1 MEEVDFYDARIA
13 AGNGDLSTVEAWL
26 SQGGDINSDGNDL
39 VGRCST
45 LLSAAIVGS
54 QTQICEYLLARGAR
68 CGKVDVFGL
77 LDKILANPS
86 YLDVARLLIE
96 HGADPAEG

>member
-1 MEEVDFYDARIA
+1 MEEIDFHDARIA

-39 VGRCST
+39 GRSST
-45 LLSAAIVGS
+45 LLAAAIVGS

-68 CGKVDVFGL
+68 TATTKPKPSSSEWQRDGEKEGSC
-77 LDKILANPS
+77 LANNKKRF
-86 YLDVARLLIE
+86 LT
-96 HGADPAEG
+96 